1 MYTGML
7 HTHKL
12 VVLLFLIHY
21 VVKLVM
27 LQMGKSEQLAKYT
40 KVTKVPEMI
49 LSVGFLFSGGY
60 MLFTTMQ
67 FTTLMIIKLICVFAS
82 IPLAVVGFKK
92 GNKALATLAVLLIL
106 AAYGLGE
113 VNKAKKAGAKVDT
126 TAVSG
131 DAIAVGKTVY
141 NEKCANCHGAD
152 GKLGFSGA
160 KDLSV
165 TQLTAEQQKEL
176 VRKGKN
182 AMPPYGV
189 EVLSDEQLDAV
200 VQYVGTLKQ

>member
-40 KVTKVPEMI
+40 KITKVPEMI

-60 MLFTTMQ
+60 MLFTTMA
-67 FTTLMIIKLICVFAS
+67 FTTLMIVKLVCVFAS
-82 IPLAVVGFKK
+82 IPLAVIGFKK

-113 VNKAKKAGAKVDT
+113 VNKAKKAGPKVDT
-126 TAVSG
+126 TTVSG
-131 DAIAVGKTVY
+131 DAITVGKTVY
-141 NEKCANCHGAD
+141 NASCLNCHGAD
-152 GKLGFSGA
+152 GKLGLSGA
-160 KDLSV
+160 KDLSI

-176 VRKGKN
+176 IRKGKN

-189 EVLSDEQLDAV
+189 EVLTDEQLDAV